1 MRTTWAAAVIATAVL
16 GGCATNFHQYQ
27 EAVVRD
33 QEKKVMESQLKNEL
47 LVDQAKSQ
55 KSGSVVVS
63 DKAYLGV
70 KPVPLVTL
78 VKAPE
83 FLSRRVELVQEVS
96 SISELIDPL
105 SGIAKVPVVVRDDAL
120 LAAARGASLYS
131 IAPASAQAGSAGAAA
146 PSMSSSSMASSAV
159 SGGAPSAAASGPISF
174 RFSGQLS
181 SLLDLVAA
189 RFGLSWRHT
198 PVGMIEFYHRDTR
211 TFPVMVL
218 PGDLTAST
226 SIGTSGGS
234 AGGGGAGSSRT
245 ATQTTQATV
254 GVTFWKSLEE
264 SVNAVKSRDGIV
276 TVNSSAGTVTVTDTP
291 VVLDRIGKLIDD
303 QNTLLSKQVLIDVKV
318 VTLKLANSESLGI
331 DWGLVYRTVGGN
343 TLGLASNFGTV
354 VNPGVGSALIFS
366 SEAGNLAGT
375 TSIIKALADQASVS
389 DVTSAQQFALNNQ
402 PTPIQ
407 VGTTSRFI
415 DTYTR
420 TIDTTTNA
428 PTVSVTAGSVTSGV
442 ALQLL
447 PRILDN
453 QNLLIHLS
461 ADLSEAPEGLEPTT
475 FGEAGSQVAISL
487 WKQNVRNFM
496 QRVSLKSGET
506 LVLSGYENNAN
517 RATKSGVGTP
527 DNQALGGT
535 RAAKAE
541 RTIIVIMITPVIM
554 DRIRS

>member
-16 GGCATNFHQYQ
+16 GGCATNFHQFQ
-27 EAVVRD
+27 ESVVRD

-63 DKAYLGV
+63 DKAFLGV

-78 VKAPE
+78 VKPPE

-131 IAPASAQAGSAGAAA
+131 ISPASTPSPVAGPAGATA
-146 PSMSSSSMASSAV
+146 PSMPSSSMASSAM
-159 SGGAPSAAASGPISF
+159 GAAASGPISF

-226 SIGTSGGS
+226 SIGTSGGG
-234 AGGGGAGSSRT
+234 ATGTGAGSSRA
-245 ATQTTQATV
+245 ATQTTQANV
-254 GVTFWKSLEE
+254 AVTFWKSLEE

-318 VTLKLANSESLGI
+318 VTLKLTNSETFGI
-331 DWGLVYRTVGGN
+331 DWNLVYSKAGGN
-343 TLGLASNFGTV
+343 KLGLQSNFGT
-354 VNPGVGSALIFS
+354 PQTGSALIFS
-366 SEAGNLAGT
+366 SKNGNLDGT
-375 TSIIKALADQASVS
+375 QSIIKALAEQANVS

-407 VGTTSRFI
+407 VGTTSRFV
-415 DTYTR
+415 DTITK
-420 TIDTTTNA
+420 TFDTTSTV
-428 PTVSVTAGSVTSGV
+428 PTVTVTTGSVTSGV
-442 ALQLL
+442 ALQIL

-461 ADLSEAPEGLEPTT
+461 ADLSEKPEGLETKNVS
-475 FGEAGSQVAISL
+475 GAEVSL
-487 WKQNVRNFM
+487 WSQNVRNFM

-506 LVLSGYENNAN
+506 LVLSGYENNTN
-517 RATKSGVGTP
+517 RANKSGVGTP

-535 RAAKAE
+535 RLASAE
-541 RTIIVIMITPVIM
+541 RTLIVIMITPVIM

>member
-16 GGCATNFHQYQ
+16 GGCATNFLQYQ

-47 LVDQAKSQ
+47 LIDQAKSQ

-63 DKAYLGV
+63 DKSFLGI

-78 VKAPE
+78 VKQPE

-120 LAAARGASLYS
+120 LAASRGASLYS
-131 IAPASAQAGSAGAAA
+131 IAPASGPVSASPASASPVSSAMGAG
-146 PSMSSSSMASSAV
+146 ASSAA
-159 SGGAPSAAASGPISF
+159 GSGPISF

-181 SLLDLVAA
+181 NLLDLVAA

-234 AGGGGAGSSRT
+234 ATGSGAGSSRA
-245 ATQTTQATV
+245 ATQTTQASV
-254 GVTFWKSLEE
+254 AVTFWKSLEE

-291 VVLDRIGKLIDD
+291 VVLDRIGKLIED
-303 QNTLLSKQVLIDVKV
+303 QNALLSKQVLIDVKV
-318 VTLKLANSESLGI
+318 VTLKLMNSETLGI
-331 DWGLVYRTVGGN
+331 NWGLVYEKAGGN
-343 TLGLASNFGTV
+343 KLGLASNFGAAQT
-354 VNPGVGSALIFS
+354 GSALIFAS
-366 SEAGNLAGT
+366 DNGNLNGSTA
-375 TSIIKALADQASVS
+375 SIIKALAEQANVS
-389 DVTSAQQFALNNQ
+389 EVTSAQQFALNNQ

-407 VGTTSRFI
+407 VGTTSRFV
-415 DTYTR
+415 DTITR
-420 TIDTTTNA
+420 TYDTTTTV
-428 PTVSVTAGSVTSGV
+428 PTVTVTTGSVTSGV

-461 ADLSEAPEGLEPTT
+461 ADLSEKPEGLETKNVS
-475 FGEAGSQVAISL
+475 GAEVSL
-487 WKQNVRNFM
+487 WTQNVRNFM

-506 LVLSGYENNAN
+506 LVLSGYENNSN
-517 RATKSGVGTP
+517 RANKSGVGTP

-535 RAAKAE
+535 RLASAE
-541 RTIIVIMITPVIM
+541 RTLIVIMITPVIM

>member
-131 IAPASAQAGSAGAAA
+131 ITPASTPSPVAGSAGGGA
-146 PSMSSSSMASSAV
+146 PSMPSSSMASSAM
-159 SGGAPSAAASGPISF
+159 GAAASGPISF

-181 SLLDLVAA
+181 NLLDLVAA

-198 PVGMIEFYHRDTR
+198 PVGMVEFYHRDTR

-226 SIGTSGGS
+226 SIGTSGG
-234 AGGGGAGSSRT
+234 GATSSGPGSSRT

-254 GVTFWKSLEE
+254 GVTFWKSLED

-291 VVLDRIGKLIDD
+291 VVLDRISKLIDD
-303 QNTLLSKQVLIDVKV
+303 QNVLLSKQVLIDVKV
-318 VTLKLANSESLGI
+318 VTLRLANSESLGI
-331 DWGLVYRTVGGN
+331 DWGLVYQKTGGN
-343 TLGLASNFGTV
+343 TLGLSSRFGTSV
-354 VNPGVGSALIFS
+354 AAGGAPGSALIFES
-366 SEAGNLAGT
+366 LNNMDGT
-375 TSIIKALADQASVS
+375 QSIIKALAEQANVS

-420 TIDTTTNA
+420 TTDATTGA

-461 ADLSEAPEGLEPTT
+461 ADLSEAPEDLTPAT

-496 QRVSLKSGET
+496 QRVALKSGET
-506 LVLSGYENNAN
+506 LVLSGYENNTN

-535 RAAKAE
+535 RLAKAE